1 MNQGAVPSR
10 IPVPRNMKAL
20 KPAESSQEQEGFVNV
35 TGGRVWYRIVERGS
49 GTPLLTLHGGPG
61 VPHDYL
67 EPLEHLGDERPVV
80 FYDQLGCGRS
90 ERPSDSSLWRVDRFV
105 EELAQVRAALGLE
118 RIHLLGQSWGT
129 MLATEYLL
137 TGPAGVRSVMM
148 ANPAISV
155 PRFIADVSRLRR
167 ALPEFARKA
176 LDRCS
181 AREGATSAEYQVATL
196 EFYRRHV
203 CRLDPWPD
211 AFNRSVAGMGA
222 KSYEAMWGPN
232 EFTAT
237 GVLKDFDRTARLG
250 EIKLPMLFLAG
261 RYDETTPEAAAYY
274 QSLVPGSELV
284 IFEKSSHMPQLEETE
299 RYLAVVR
306 DFLARSEKHP
316 T

>member
-1 MNQGAVPSR
+1 MELSKGREGYIEVP
-10 IPVPRNMKAL
+10 
-20 KPAESSQEQEGFVNV
+20 
-35 TGGRVWYRIVERGS
+35 GGRVWYRIAG
-49 GTPLLTLHGGPG
+49 GGAGIPLLTLHGGPG

-67 EPLEHLGDERPVV
+67 EPLEGLGDERPVV

-90 ERPSDSSLWRVDRFV
+90 DRPTDQSLWRVERYV
-105 EELAQVRAALGLE
+105 QELVQVLAALGLA
-118 RIHLLGQSWGT
+118 RVHLLGQSWGT
-129 MLATEYLL
+129 MLAAEYLL
-137 TGPAGVRSVMM
+137 TRPAGVRSVMM

-155 PRFIADVSRLRR
+155 PRFIADVTRLRR

-181 AREGATSAEYQVATL
+181 AREGANSAEYQVATL

-222 KSYEAMWGPN
+222 ESYEAMWGPN

-261 RYDETTPEAAAYY
+261 RYDESTPETAAYY
-274 QSLVPGSELV
+274 QSLVPGSELA

>member
-1 MNQGAVPSR
+1 
-10 IPVPRNMKAL
+10 MKAL
-20 KPAESSQEQEGFVNV
+20 KPAESSEAREGFVNV
-35 TGGRVWYRIVERGS
+35 TGGRVWYRIAGRGS
-49 GTPLLTLHGGPG
+49 GIPLLTLHGGPG

-67 EPLEHLGDERPVV
+67 EPLEELGNDRSVV

-90 ERPSDSSLWRVDRFV
+90 DRPSDPSLWRVDRFV
-105 EELAQVRAALGLE
+105 DEIAQVRAALGLE
-118 RIHLLGQSWGT
+118 QIHLLGQSWGT
-129 MLATEYLL
+129 MLAAEYLL
-137 TGPAGVRSVMM
+137 TRPAGIRSVMM

-155 PRFIADVSRLRR
+155 PRFIADVTRLRHE
-167 ALPEFARKA
+167 LPEFARRVLEQCTA
-176 LDRCS
+176 L
-181 AREGATSAEYQVATL
+181 EGATSAEYQVATL

-203 CRLDPWPD
+203 CRLDPWPE
-211 AFNRSVAGMGA
+211 AFERSVAGMGA
-222 KSYEAMWGPN
+222 ESYEAMWGPN

-237 GVLKDFDRTARLG
+237 GVLKDFDRSARLG
-250 EIKLPMLFLAG
+250 EIKLPMLFIAG

-306 DFLARSEKHP
+306 DFLSRSEKHR